1 MTAKID
7 RKSNT
12 MTISSFHEGFLLN
25 KYDMNPKYQRKSL
38 WSEEQQSLLIDS
50 ILKNIPIPPVFLR
63 EMIDK
68 EGKTKYE
75 VIDGKQRLT
84 SIISFINGNIS
95 TSDDIDDPLHNLEIA
110 GVTFEELKEEE
121 NLADYLDDFWS
132 YPIPIEYIKTK
143 NDAIID
149 RIFDRLNRSGEKLNG
164 QELRN
169 ATFYNSK
176 LIQLSYKLSK
186 HKYWSDV
193 LKSTNR
199 KRMEDI
205 QLISEFI
212 FLLIE
217 NKELSSNDKEL
228 DDMYKKYARSTK
240 LVSWADIEAE
250 FNNITNFI
258 ETLELDLNHYG
269 ISGVSHLY
277 GIWSFSKFCSNIEH
291 DHSAIKIKIHEFYSI
306 YKSKNYDSNSAQ
318 SNYKKTMQ
326 YNTRG
331 STQRKRRRESL
342 VQFCIN

>member
-12 MTISSFHEGFLLN
+12 MTISSFHEGFSLK
-25 KYDMNPKYQRKSL
+25 KYNMNPEYQRKSL

-84 SIISFINGNIS
+84 SIINFINGDIS
-95 TSDDIDDPLHNLEIA
+95 TSDDIDDPLHILDIA
-110 GVTFEELKEEE
+110 GISFDELKKNN

-143 NDAIID
+143 NDSIID

-169 ATFYNSK
+169 ATYYNSK

-186 HKYWSDV
+186 NEYWSTI
-193 LKSTNR
+193 LESTNK

-217 NKELSSNDKEL
+217 NKELNSTDTEL
-228 DDMYKKYARSTK
+228 DLMYKKYARSTK
-240 LVSWADIEAE
+240 LVSWANIEDE
-250 FNNITNFI
+250 FNLITDFI
-258 ETLELDLNHYG
+258 KKLELDLNYYG

-277 GIWSFSKFCSNIEH
+277 GIWSFSKYCLNNGYDENT
-291 DHSAIKIKIHEFYSI
+291 IKDKINEFYDI
-306 YKSKNYDSNSAQ
+306 YKKKDFSNDSAQ
-318 SNYKKTMQ
+318 STYKKSMQ

-342 VQFCIN
+342 VRFCL